1 MGLEGTSLDQLQM
14 LEFGRGFGYQVPLS
28 ISMASVGSTIL
39 KQIVSV
45 WCFRL
50 TWTWTLALALT
61 PTLTLAL
68 TPIQNLTPVYLQML
82 VNVDFLH
89 PDLGPVLCIKAPPPA
104 GFSSAYRT
112 RCRTASAAASC
123 VNVRDTR
130 ASVVFEDRRGQ
141 RCLRHTCFVITV
153 ESVC

>member
-50 TWTWTLALALT
+50 TWTRTLALALALT
-61 PTLTLAL
+61 PN
-68 TPIQNLTPVYLQML
+68 QNLTPVYLQML

-141 RCLRHTCFVITV
+141 RCL
-153 ESVC
+153 